1 MSQHNVLVVEP
12 AAPMIHFGKENPMQ
26 SADQVIIYD
35 GAEARVEV
43 RLDRETVWLTQEQMA
58 ALFGRERS
66 VITKHIRNVFA
77 EGELEEKSNVQN
89 LHIAGSDK
97 PVRFYNLDVIISVG
111 YRVKS
116 QQGTRFRQWATGVLR
131 EHLTRGFSLD
141 RQRFERNAA
150 ELEAALA
157 LVRKAAAGE
166 ALTLAQGRGLV
177 DVIARYTQTFLWL
190 QRYDEGLLEEPPGSP
205 GGVLPSLEEA
215 RAAIARLKA
224 DLMARG
230 EASDMF
236 GRERGDA
243 FAALLGNLEQTVFGE
258 PAYPSIETKAAH
270 LLYFVIKN
278 HPFSDGNKRTGA
290 FLFVDFLARNGRLLR
305 GGEPVINDVGLAA
318 LALLVAESD
327 AKNKD
332 VMIRLIENMLALP
345 TPAGA

>member
-1 MSQHNVLVVEP
+1 MKTTSG
-12 AAPMIHFGKENPMQ
+12 I
-26 SADQVIIYD
+26 IIYE

-43 RLDRETVWLTQEQMA
+43 RLERETVWLSLQQLAE
-58 ALFGRERS
+58 LFGRDKS
-66 VITKHIRNVFA
+66 VISRHLKNIFA
-77 EGELEEKSNVQN
+77 TGELEREAVVAKNATTAADGKTYLV
-89 LHIAGSDK
+89 DY
-97 PVRFYNLDVIISVG
+97 YNLDAIISIG
-111 YRVKS
+111 YRVNS
-116 QQGTRFRQWATGVLR
+116 VRATRFRQWATRVLR
-131 EHLTRGFSLD
+131 EHLTRGFTLN

-150 ELEAALA
+150 ELEAALQ

-166 ALTLAQGRGLV
+166 ALTAEQGRGLV

-190 QRYDEGLLEEPPGSP
+190 QRYDEGLLTAPAGSP
-205 GGVLPSLEEA
+205 GGVLPALDEA

-230 EASDMF
+230 EASDLF

-243 FAALLGNLEQTVFGE
+243 FAAILGNLEQTVFGE
-258 PAYPSIETKAAH
+258 PAYPTVETKAAH

-305 GGEPVINDVGLAA
+305 NGEPIINDVGLAA

>member
-1 MSQHNVLVVEP
+1 MKTDNQVV
-12 AAPMIHFGKENPMQ
+12 
-26 SADQVIIYD
+26 IYE
-35 GAEARVEV
+35 GGEARVEV
-43 RLDRETVWLTQEQMA
+43 RLDRESVWLTQEQMS
-58 ALFGRERS
+58 ALFNRERS

-77 EGELEEKSNVQN
+77 EGELEREAVCAKFAHTAADGKTYQVEY
-89 LHIAGSDK
+89 
-97 PVRFYNLDVIISVG
+97 YNLDVIISVG

-116 QQGTRFRQWATGVLR
+116 LQGTRFRQWATRVLR

-141 RQRFERNAA
+141 RQRFEKNAA
-150 ELEAALA
+150 ELEAALQ
-157 LVRKAAAGE
+157 LVKKAAAGE
-166 ALTLAQGRGLV
+166 ALTLDQGRGLV

-190 QRYDEGLLEEPPGSP
+190 QRYDEGLLAEPQGSP
-205 GGVLPSLEEA
+205 GGVLPTLEEA

-230 EASDMF
+230 EASDLF

-243 FAALLGNLEQTVFGE
+243 FAAILGNLEQTVFGE
-258 PAYPSIETKAAH
+258 PAYPTVETKAAH

-290 FLFVDFLARNGRLLR
+290 FLFVDFLARNGRLIR
-305 GGEPVINDVGLAA
+305 AGELVINDVGLAA

-332 VMIRLIENMLALP
+332 VMIRLIENMLAVP
-345 TPAGA
+345 GE

>member
-1 MSQHNVLVVEP
+1 VKTDNQVV
-12 AAPMIHFGKENPMQ
+12 
-26 SADQVIIYD
+26 IYE
-35 GAEARVEV
+35 GGEARVEV
-43 RLDRETVWLTQEQMA
+43 RVERESVWLSLQQLAE
-58 ALFGRERS
+58 LFGRDKS
-66 VITKHIRNVFA
+66 VISRHLKAIFA
-77 EGELEEKSNVQN
+77 SGELERAATVAKNATVQRE
-89 LHIAGSDK
+89 GEREV
-97 PVRFYNLDVIISVG
+97 VREIEYYNLDAIISVG
-111 YRVKS
+111 YRVNS
-116 QQGTRFRQWATGVLR
+116 TRATRFRQWATRVLR

-150 ELEAALA
+150 ELEAALQ
-157 LVRKAAAGE
+157 LVKKAAAGE
-166 ALTLAQGRGLV
+166 ALTLDQGRGLV
-177 DVIARYTQTFLWL
+177 DVIGRYTQTFLWL
-190 QRYDEGLLEEPPGSP
+190 QRYDEGLLAEPQGSP
-205 GGVLPSLEEA
+205 GGVLPTLDEA

-230 EASDMF
+230 EASDLF

-258 PAYPSIETKAAH
+258 PAYPAVETKAAH

-290 FLFVDFLARNGRLLR
+290 FLFVDFLARNGRLIR
-305 GGEPVINDVGLAA
+305 AGEPVINDVGLAA

-345 TPAGA
+345 VTQGEP